1 MQMTDTIGNT
11 RRYDLDWIRVGAFL
25 LLIFYHIGM
34 MYVPWEWHIA
44 SSYEIEALDTPMMLL
59 SAWRLS
65 ILFFVSGIAVRY
77 AADKYGKVN
86 GGQGFAKTRFWRL
99 FIPIVFG
106 MLVIVPPQTYLQLRM
121 AGTIDADMVGFYKT
135 YLDLNQAWSVIT
147 PTWNHLWYVVYI
159 LPYTLLVLLLA
170 PVLNRLQLGKV
181 GEFFASLTKGWRLL
195 FVPIVLFLLYR
206 FTLVTRFE
214 TTHAFVDDWANHAI
228 SFTVFLMG
236 WFWAKSPIF
245 WSAIAK
251 VWKAAAA
258 LTLISIIVL
267 AVAYE
272 NWEMVSQNGPLL
284 TAAQVLRVCY
294 AWIMIITIFGVG
306 QAYLNRPSKTL
317 TYMTQAIFPWYIL
330 HQTITVIVGY
340 VLVTSFKLSLGV
352 ESTLVIA
359 GTIAGCALL
368 HEFVIRRVRI
378 LRPLFG
384 LPLRKPKR
392 GTKTTPV
399 KSRQPLSPAQ

>member
-1 MQMTDTIGNT
+1 MQMMNTIGNG

-34 MYVPWEWHIA
+34 MYVPWDWHIA
-44 SSYEIEALDTPMMLL
+44 SSHKVEALAMPMSLL
-59 SAWRLS
+59 NAWRLS
-65 ILFFVSGIAVRY
+65 ILFFISGIAVRY
-77 AADKYGKVN
+77 AADKYGKAN
-86 GGQGFAKTRFWRL
+86 GGQGFAKRRFWRL
-99 FIPIVFG
+99 FIPIVFAI
-106 MLVIVPPQTYLQLRM
+106 LVIVPPQTYLQLRM
-121 AGTIDADMVGFYKT
+121 AGTIEADMVGFYKT
-135 YLDLNQAWSVIT
+135 YLNLNQAWSVIT

-159 LPYTLLVLLLA
+159 LPYTLLVLFLA

-181 GEFFASLTKGWRLL
+181 GKLFVSLTKGWRLL
-195 FVPIVLFLLYR
+195 FVPIGLFLLYR
-206 FTLVTRFE
+206 YTLMTRFE
-214 TTHAFVDDWANHAI
+214 TTHNFVNDWANHAI

-236 WFWAKSPIF
+236 WFWAKSPAF
-245 WSAIAK
+245 WNAIAK
-251 VWKAAAA
+251 IWKTAAA
-258 LTLISIIVL
+258 LTLISIIAL

-272 NWEMVSQNGPLL
+272 NWELVLQNGFML

-294 AWIMIITIFGVG
+294 AWIMIIAIFGFG

-340 VLVTSFKLSLGV
+340 ALVTYFDLGLAL
-352 ESTLVIA
+352 ESTLVII
-359 GTIAGCALL
+359 GTIAGCAIM

-384 LPLRKPKR
+384 LPMGKKLFP
-392 GTKTTPV
+392 
-399 KSRQPLSPAQ
+399 

>member
-1 MQMTDTIGNT
+1 MQKTNTIGNS
-11 RRYDLDWIRVGAFL
+11 RRYDLDWIRVGAFM

-44 SSYEIEALDTPMMLL
+44 SSYEVEALETPMMLL

-77 AADKYGKVN
+77 AADKYGKAN

-106 MLVIVPPQTYLQLRM
+106 VLVIVPPQTYLQLRM

-159 LPYTLLVLLLA
+159 LPYTMLVLLLA

-181 GEFFASLTKGWRLL
+181 GNLFASLTKGWRLL
-195 FVPIVLFLLYR
+195 FVPIILFLFYR

-236 WFWAKSPIF
+236 WFWAKSPAF
-245 WSAIAK
+245 WSTIAK
-251 VWKAAAA
+251 IWKTAAA

-267 AVAYE
+267 ALAYG
-272 NWEMVSQNGPLL
+272 NWALVEKNEFLL

-294 AWIMIITIFGVG
+294 TWIMIITIFGVG
-306 QAYLNRPSKTL
+306 QAYLNRPSKAL

-340 VLVTSFKLSLGV
+340 TLVTNFNLSLGA
-352 ESTLVIA
+352 ESTFVII

-368 HEFVIRRVRI
+368 HELVIRRVKV

-384 LPLRKPKR
+384 LPM
-392 GTKTTPV
+392 GTKLTP
-399 KSRQPLSPAQ
+399 

>member
-1 MQMTDTIGNT
+1 MQMMNTIGNG

-34 MYVPWEWHIA
+34 MYVPWDWHIA
-44 SSYEIEALDTPMMLL
+44 SSHKVEALAMPMSLL
-59 SAWRLS
+59 NAWRLS
-65 ILFFVSGIAVRY
+65 ILFFISGIAVRY
-77 AADKYGKVN
+77 AADKYGKAN
-86 GGQGFAKTRFWRL
+86 GGQGFAKRRFWRL
-99 FIPIVFG
+99 FIPIVFAI
-106 MLVIVPPQTYLQLRM
+106 LVIVPPQTYLQLRM
-121 AGTIDADMVGFYKT
+121 AGTIEADMVGFYKT
-135 YLDLNQAWSVIT
+135 YLNLNQAWSVIT

-159 LPYTLLVLLLA
+159 LPYTLLVLFLA

-181 GEFFASLTKGWRLL
+181 GKLFVSLTKGWRLL
-195 FVPIVLFLLYR
+195 FVPIGLFLLYR
-206 FTLVTRFE
+206 YTLVTRFE
-214 TTHAFVDDWANHAI
+214 TTHNFVNDWANHAI

-236 WFWAKSPIF
+236 WFWAKSPAF
-245 WSAIAK
+245 WNAIAK
-251 VWKAAAA
+251 IWKTAAA
-258 LTLISIIVL
+258 LTLISIIAL

-272 NWEMVSQNGPLL
+272 NWELVLQNGFML

-294 AWIMIITIFGVG
+294 AWIMIIAIFGFG

-340 VLVTSFKLSLGV
+340 ALVTYFDLGLAL
-352 ESTLVIA
+352 ESTLVII
-359 GTIAGCALL
+359 GTIAGCAIM

-384 LPLRKPKR
+384 LPMGKKLFP
-392 GTKTTPV
+392 
-399 KSRQPLSPAQ
+399 